1 MSIEKYFC
9 PSPWLHMRI
18 RANGEMRYCRWS
30 QPDKDHVAAN
40 IRDVDPET
48 FFQEH
53 MSPIRQTMLRGEKYP
68 ACEDCIVM
76 EQYGKVSGR
85 EKQMIKVG
93 IDPDQFKQSFS
104 TNTYVSKFR
113 QSAENNGRTDL
124 LPVDWQIDLGSL
136 CNSACVFC
144 TEKSSSRLRAEL
156 FKLGIID
163 KGKVNDWSGDPALVK
178 KFVNVLANTPRLH
191 YLHFIGGE
199 TLMNNGFKI
208 ILQELVARGIN
219 TECTIGFT
227 TNLTIWDEE
236 INDLLEKFKEVQV
249 GVSIET
255 LTEVNDYLRWPI
267 KINDAKQM
275 LEKYVQLAKSNNW
288 YLTVRTTPTVFS
300 VSRMVSLY
308 EYCAKNK
315 INIESCNFLDKPE
328 FMRPSVLPD
337 NIKQDTVQ
345 DLKDFVNRHGSTSKE
360 KNYNSRDR
368 SDTLNVLLTDAEAW
382 ITYLSGTTDE
392 SYRVNDLVQYIKKL
406 ESSRQNKI
414 LKYLPEYENFL
425 RSAGY

>member
-1 MSIEKYFC
+1 
-9 PSPWLHMRI
+9 MRI
-18 RANGEMRYCRWS
+18 RSNGEMRYCRWS
-30 QPDKDHVAAN
+30 QPHKDDVSAN
-40 IRDVDPET
+40 IRDIDPKT
-48 FFQEH
+48 FFQRH

-93 IDPDQFKQSFS
+93 IDPDRFRQSFS

-113 QSAENNGRTDL
+113 ESAEDEGHTDL

-136 CNSACVFC
+136 CNSACIFC
-144 TEKSSSRLRAEL
+144 TENSSSRLRAEL
-156 FKLGIID
+156 HKLGIID
-163 KGKVNDWSGDPALVK
+163 KGKVSDWSEDPALVK
-178 KFVNVLANTPRLH
+178 KFTDVLANTPRLH

-199 TLMNNGFKI
+199 TLMNKGFKI
-208 ILQELVARGIN
+208 ILNELVAKGIN
-219 TECTIGFT
+219 SECTIGFT

-236 INDLLEKFKEVQV
+236 INGLLRKFKEVQV

-255 LTEVNDYLRWPI
+255 LSEVNDYLRWPS

-275 LEKYVQLAKSNNW
+275 LDKYVALAKANDW

-300 VSRMVSLY
+300 VSKMISLY
-308 EYCAKNK
+308 EYCAEKK

-337 NIKQDTVQ
+337 DIKQHAVQ
-345 DLKDFVNRHGSTSKE
+345 ELKDFVDTHGNVDEE

-368 SDTLNVLLTDAEAW
+368 SDTLNVLLTDAKAW
-382 ITYLSGTTDE
+382 ITYLSETKSE
-392 SYRVNDLVQYIKKL
+392 SHRATDLVQYIKKL
-406 ESSRQNKI
+406 ESSRHNKV
-414 LKYLPEYENFL
+414 LEYLPEYENFL